1 MTGRIITICIAISLS
16 AAAPAPGLSISS
28 SVDKNEVALGDPITL
43 SVLVS
48 GEGGST
54 PDPVL
59 PDLSDFDVYSS
70 GKNTSITFENGKFS
84 STLEMSYV
92 LVPKKIGSLTIGP
105 LAVKQKNQTVRSDP
119 IHIEVTKPGQ
129 IGSGTPSQRKTQR
142 TTTPNRTENF
152 FIEQTVDKRRPYVGE
167 QVILTFRFYTAE
179 RLWKRPDLEWP
190 ELNGFIIE
198 DLPPVNPYIKIINNK
213 RYEVREVKRALF
225 PITSG
230 EIVIDPSRLVIRED
244 LFDSFMDPFNMFRRG
259 RRAVRSRGPQVLTT
273 DPIKLTVRQLPSRGR
288 PADFS
293 GAVGQYNIKVS
304 VDKDSVGVDEPITM
318 KVTLSGKG
326 NIKSLPAIAI
336 PEMRDFRVY
345 ESGKT
350 ESISNSGGEVSGSK
364 TFEQAV
370 IPVTSGNFQIPSIEF
385 SFFNPA
391 RGRYQTVSTKPI
403 DILASGEVLVDIA
416 GTPKNLIGA
425 GHKSF
430 AYIFTDFSRPERT
443 FDLYNSFW
451 FWIIQLVPVFGTTA
465 ALFYR
470 LRKKKMLGDHAYARR
485 MSAGKKSRIA
495 FKTALRKKE
504 SGDTEGFYGDMYT
517 SLVGLIADRLN
528 LEKSALTVDDIK
540 EIDKID
546 RQTMTDLTKFL
557 ENCLDARFAPGAN
570 SSAGM
575 EETAKKASRLL
586 GRLEKI
592 L

>member
-1 MTGRIITICIAISLS
+1 MTGRIILICLIISLQG
-16 AAAPAPGLSISS
+16 AAPALGLSISS
-28 SVDKNEVALGDPITL
+28 SVDKNQVALGDPITL
-43 SVLVS
+43 SVLIS

-54 PDPVL
+54 PDPVM

-70 GKNTSITFENGKFS
+70 GKNTSITFENGKFA

-105 LAVKQKNQTVRSDP
+105 VTVKQKNQTARSNP
-119 IHIEVTKPGQ
+119 IQIEVTKPGQ

-167 QVILTFRFYTAE
+167 QVTLTFRFYQAE
-179 RLWKRPDLEWP
+179 NLWEQPSLAWP
-190 ELNGFIIE
+190 EFNGFTIE
-198 DLPPVNPYIKIINNK
+198 DLPPNNRYIKIINNK
-213 RYEVREVKRALF
+213 RYQVTEIKRAIF

-230 EIVIDPSRLVIRED
+230 EFVIDSPRLTIRED
-244 LFDSFMDPFNMFRRG
+244 IFDSFRDPFNMFRRG
-259 RRAVRSRGPQVLTT
+259 RRAARSGGPQVLTT
-273 DPIKLTVRQLPSRGR
+273 DPIKLTVRQLPSRGK

-318 KVTLSGKG
+318 KVTLSGTG

-336 PEMRDFRVY
+336 PEMQDFRVY

-350 ESISNSGGEVSGSK
+350 ESISNSGGTVSGSK

-391 RGRYQTVSTKPI
+391 RGQYQTVSTKPV

-416 GTPKNLIGA
+416 GAPQNVIGA
-425 GHKSF
+425 GNKSF
-430 AYIFTDFSRPERT
+430 TYILTDFSPPGKSI
-443 FDLYNSFW
+443 DLYNSFW
-451 FWIIQLVPVFGTTA
+451 FWIIQFVPLVGITA
-465 ALFYR
+465 ALFFR
-470 LRKKKMLGDHAYARR
+470 MRFRKMLGDHAYARR
-485 MSAGKKSRIA
+485 MSAGKKSRMA
-495 FKTALRKKE
+495 FKSALRKKE
-504 SGDTEGFYGDMYT
+504 SGDTEGFYGDMYN
-517 SLVGLIADRLN
+517 SMVGLIADRLN

-540 EIDKID
+540 DIDKID
-546 RQTMTDLTKFL
+546 RQTLTDLTEFL
-557 ENCLDARFAPGAN
+557 DNCLDARYAPGAN

-586 GRLEKI
+586 GRLEKT

>member
-198 DLPPVNPYIKIINNK
+198 DLPPV
-213 RYEVREVKRALF
+213 RALF

-416 GTPKNLIGA
+416 GTPKNLIG
-425 GHKSF
+425 
-430 AYIFTDFSRPERT
+430 SRPERT

-575 EETAKKASRLL
+575 EETAKKASPGANSSAGMEETAKKASRLL